1 MRVVGAAAASTR
13 DPSDAALI
21 ARSLAEP
28 DVFSAVF
35 ERHFAV
41 IHRYLARRAGRG
53 CADDLAAQTFVV
65 AFDRRGT
72 FREEAT
78 SARPWL
84 FGIATNVLR
93 NELRSERRMLAAIA
107 RLDPAGA
114 RDQSDE
120 VERTLARAD
129 AAADAARIA
138 GALALLDSDQRDV
151 LLLHAW
157 GELSNEEIADSLGV
171 PAGTVR
177 SRLSRARATLQRALA
192 EDSVDRPFSPKE
204 ESR

>member
-1 MRVVGAAAASTR
+1 VGADIAPVR
-13 DPSDAALI
+13 EPSDAVLI

-28 DVFSAVF
+28 DAFSAVF
-35 ERHFAV
+35 DRHFAV
-41 IHRYLARRAGRG
+41 IHRYLARRVGKGR
-53 CADDLAAQTFVV
+53 ADDLAAQTFVV

-72 FREEAT
+72 FSAAAA

-107 RLDPAGA
+107 RLGPAGSG
-114 RDQSDE
+114 DLVDE

-129 AAADAARIA
+129 AAEDAARVA
-138 GALALLDSDQRDV
+138 GALARLDSDQRDV

-157 GELSNEEIADSLGV
+157 GELSNQEIADALII

-177 SRLSRARATLQRALA
+177 SRLARARATLQRTLA
-192 EDSVDRPFSPKE
+192 DDSVEAPCPPRE